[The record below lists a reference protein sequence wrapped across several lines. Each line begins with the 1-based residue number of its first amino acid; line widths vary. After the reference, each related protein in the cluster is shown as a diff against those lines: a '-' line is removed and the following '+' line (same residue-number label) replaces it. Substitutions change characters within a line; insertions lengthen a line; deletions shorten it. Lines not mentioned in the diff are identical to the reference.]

1 MREPFGKAGLIVGIV
16 ALVAAMA
23 GGAYAASGGLT
34 SKQKKEVKEIAKSVQ
49 GTGPA
54 GSQGPAGANGT
65 NGANGKD
72 GTNGTPGKDGTNGA
86 PGSPWTAGGTLPSK
100 ATETGVWSVGHI
112 ENTTQFPG
120 ASGNPINVPVSFP
133 IPLASELDYFHAHF
147 IQANNKEF
155 VVRVTPAAEVL
166 EEEIVQPDCP
176 GTVDAPS
183 AKPGNLCVY
192 TGKAHSLKPFKNLL
206 SELDGL
212 PSESGFTN
220 PASGESG
227 ASVAGSTLEMF
238 WEAADAATADVE
250 GLGTWAVTAP

>member
-1 MREPFGKAGLIVGIV
+1 VGIV
-16 ALVAAMA
+16 ALIAAMA

-34 SKQKKEVKEIAKSVQ
+34 SKQKKEVKAIAKSFQ
-49 GTGPA
+49 GAGPA

-65 NGANGKD
+65 SGKDGANG
-72 GTNGTPGKDGTNGA
+72 TAGKDGTNGA

-133 IPLASELDYFHAHF
+133 VPLASELDYFHVHF
-147 IQANNKEF
+147 IQKNNKEF
-155 VVRVTPAAEVL
+155 VVRVTPAEEVL

-192 TGKAHSLKPFKNLL
+192 TGRAHGLKPFKNLL
-206 SELDGL
+206 SEFDGL

-227 ASVAGSTLEMF
+227 AAVAGSTLEMF
-238 WEAADAATADVE
+238 WEATDAATADVE
-250 GLGTWAVTAP
+250 GFGTWAVTAP